1 MILDKPTTVLTPQE
15 IKELSLVLN
24 QLKAEGRLIIF
35 ISRKLKEVLALSD
48 RIFVMFDG
56 RLTEASQFR
65 KNLSQLGLLMT
76 SSLSMTNNQCSS

>member
-65 KNLSQLGLLMT
+65 ENLSQLGLLMT